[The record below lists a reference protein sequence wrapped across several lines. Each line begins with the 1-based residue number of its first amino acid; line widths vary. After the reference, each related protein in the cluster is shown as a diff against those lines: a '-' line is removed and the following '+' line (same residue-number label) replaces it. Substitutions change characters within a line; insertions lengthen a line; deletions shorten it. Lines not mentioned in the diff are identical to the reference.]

1 MIDLAKEWEQFEV
14 NVQKKSGWGMRRIGV
29 VAASVLIF
37 LLIGML
43 WQPTEIETVKVV
55 REAELIGKK
64 SAELILA
71 NGQHIDLEKQIVE
84 LWEENGIHI
93 SNSTQSYLAYRQDT
107 LTYTVDSCEELVY
120 NTVKIPAGADYKIY
134 LADGSGVWLNC
145 GSELRYPVKFVGNE
159 RRVYLRG
166 EAFFEVKKA
175 TEWPFIVETEHM
187 HIQVTGTRFNV
198 KSYPEEEIVHTT
210 LVEGAVTVTGPENK
224 IHTFRLLPSQQFS
237 LDKLTGQIE
246 VKEVDTHLYTDWTEG
261 MFVFRK
267 QRLEEVM
274 NTLARWYDIEV
285 FYSGADV
292 RDLRLSANLGRY
304 DHIDTI
310 LGLIRAMDKVVVY
323 RKGNVITFSLK

>member
-1 MIDLAKEWEQFEV
+1 M
-14 NVQKKSGWGMRRIGV
+14 
-29 VAASVLIF
+29 
-37 LLIGML
+37 
-43 WQPTEIETVKVV
+43 
-55 REAELIGKK
+55 
-64 SAELILA
+64 
-71 NGQHIDLEKQIVE
+71 
-84 LWEENGIHI
+84 
-93 SNSTQSYLAYRQDT
+93 
-107 LTYTVDSCEELVY
+107 
-120 NTVKIPAGADYKIY
+120 KIPAGADYKIY
-134 LADGSGVWLNC
+134 LADGSEVWLNC

-198 KSYPEEEIVHTT
+198 KSYPEEDIVHTT
-210 LVEGAVTVTGPENK
+210 LVKGAVTVTGPENK

-246 VKEVDTHLYTDWTEG
+246 VKEVDTRLYTDWTEG

-310 LGLIRAMDKVVVY
+310 LGLIRAMDKVVVD
-323 RKGNVITFSLK
+323 RKGNVITFSWK

>member
-1 MIDLAKEWEQFEV
+1 MEDIYIIISKYLLGTASPQEEKEIMEWRNADAGHEQEFQELCE
-14 NVQKKSGWGMRRIGV
+14 S
-29 VAASVLIF
+29 
-37 LLIGML
+37 
-43 WQPTEIETVKVV
+43 WQI
-55 REAELIGKK
+55 AH
-64 SAELILA
+64 A
-71 NGQHIDLEKQIVE
+71 
-84 LWEENGIHI
+84 GIHPVI
-93 SNSTQSYLAYRQDT
+93 PDKERVWGKIMSNLNLVKPVKMYTRRLLYRAVGIAAMLA
-107 LTYTVDSCEELVY
+107 LVLGFSLSLLVSEEEEVGLVSF
-120 NTVKIPAGADYKIY
+120 TAPVGQKAEVSLP
-134 LADGSGVWLNC
+134 DGTKVWLNS
-145 GSELRYPVKFVGNE
+145 GTKLRYPVKFVGNE

-198 KSYPEEEIVHTT
+198 KSYPEEDIVHTT

-224 IHTFRLLPSQQFS
+224 IRAFRLLPSQQFS

-246 VKEVDTHLYTDWTEG
+246 VKEVDTRLYTDWTEG

-267 QRLEEVM
+267 QRLEEVR

-292 RDLRLSANLGRY
+292 RNLRLSANLGRY

-310 LGLIRAMDKVVVY
+310 LELIRAMDKVVVD
-323 RKGNVITFSLK
+323 RKGNVITFSWK